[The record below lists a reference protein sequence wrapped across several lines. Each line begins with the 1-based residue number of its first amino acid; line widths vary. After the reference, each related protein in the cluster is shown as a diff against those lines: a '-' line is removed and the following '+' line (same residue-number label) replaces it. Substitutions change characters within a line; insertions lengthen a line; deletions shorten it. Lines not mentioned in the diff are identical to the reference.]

1 MDCNRSTFKS
11 HISRSQRTRS
21 IHPRSGSW
29 WSRSDDLRILMIW
42 MISILMISGSDHLGF
57 DVSSSWGG
65 RNHPFWVMENDP
77 FSGEFTTVSSSVTP
91 RIRHYAQ
98 RAIRAILG
106 VNMARRCPI
115 WDKHEPP
122 VWYHA
127 KYHLG
132 GSPSWG
138 PTPDRHPKWVN
149 FGPPFWHPWQ
159 TMSRHVRDCHKWSNS
174 GVEYGSMA
182 PWPFTPDSISP
193 HGVEPCSD
201 LSKVVQKGVPNQV
214 PWWISTP
221 WGKVTSLY
229 IYCRAR
235 A

>member
-1 MDCNRSTFKS
+1 M
-11 HISRSQRTRS
+11 IS
-21 IHPRSGSW
+21 IW
-29 WSRSDDLRILMIW
+29 WSPDLDDLDDLDLDDLRIWPSRIW
-42 MISILMISGSDHLGF
+42 CLEFLGWSKSPILGHGK
-57 DVSSSWGG
+57 W
-65 RNHPFWVMENDP
+65 P

-182 PWPFTPDSISP
+182 PWPFTPDSMSP